1 MNNLWQ
7 IGIFAVVIAYLL
19 RKFRSKTSSS
29 TEQESEVSYIPTL
42 TSMSPT
48 DTTPGDSTD
57 SFNEEDYTYDVVGEN
72 FQRDHLTSLIRSHKA
87 FDVGVIFATAIL
99 EPEPTNEFDPTAVK
113 VIIEGTQVG
122 YIPKFDSPTVTQ
134 MIAKSG
140 KPTMQVKAKIGWD
153 VDSPSPFVGV
163 RLILAIDQ

>member
-7 IGIFAVVIAYLL
+7 IGALAVVIVYLL

-29 TEQESEVSYIPTL
+29 AEQESEESYIPTL
-42 TSMSPT
+42 ASMSPT
-48 DTTPGDSTD
+48 PTTPGDATV
-57 SFNEEDYTYDVVGEN
+57 SFNEEDYNYDVVGEN
-72 FQRDHLTSLIRSHKA
+72 FQRDHLTSLIRAHKA

-113 VIIEGTQVG
+113 VMIEGTQVG
-122 YIPKFDSPTVTQ
+122 YIPKFDSPTVTR

-140 KPTMQVKAKIGWD
+140 KPTMEVKAKVGWD

-163 RLILAIDQ
+163 RLILELES

>member
-7 IGIFAVVIAYLL
+7 IGIFAVVIVYLL
-19 RKFRSKTSSS
+19 RKFRTKSSGVDEEE
-29 TEQESEVSYIPTL
+29 TQESYIPTL
-42 TSMSPT
+42 TSGR
-48 DTTPGDSTD
+48 PGTIAQDGASD
-57 SFNEEDYTYDVVGEN
+57 SFSGEDYNYEVVGEN

-99 EPEPTNEFDPTAVK
+99 EPEPANEFDSTAVK
-113 VIIEGTQVG
+113 VMIEGTQVG
-122 YIPKFDSPTVTQ
+122 YIPKFDSPTVTR

-140 KPTMQVKAKIGWD
+140 KPTMEVKAKVGWD

-163 RLILAIDQ
+163 RLILALDQ

>member
-7 IGIFAVVIAYLL
+7 IGALAVVIVYLL

-29 TEQESEVSYIPTL
+29 AEQESEESYIPTL
-42 TSMSPT
+42 ASMSPT
-48 DTTPGDSTD
+48 PTTPGDATV
-57 SFNEEDYTYDVVGEN
+57 SFNEEDYNYDVVGEN
-72 FQRDHLTSLIRSHKA
+72 FQRDHLTSLIRAHKA

-99 EPEPTNEFDPTAVK
+99 EPEPANEFDSTAVK
-113 VIIEGTQVG
+113 VMIEGTQVG
-122 YIPKFDSPTVTQ
+122 YIPKFDSPTVTR

-140 KPTMQVKAKIGWD
+140 KPTMEVKAKVGWD

-163 RLILAIDQ
+163 RLILALDQ

>member
-7 IGIFAVVIAYLL
+7 IGIFAVVIVYLL

-29 TEQESEVSYIPTL
+29 TGQESEESYIPTL
-42 TSMSPT
+42 ASMSPT
-48 DTTPGDSTD
+48 SATQSDATD
-57 SFNEEDYTYDVVGEN
+57 SFSGEDYNYEVVGEN

-113 VIIEGTQVG
+113 VMIEGTQVG
-122 YIPKFDSPTVTQ
+122 YIPKFDSPKVTQ

-140 KPTMQVKAKIGWD
+140 KPTMQVKAKVGWD
-153 VDSPSPFVGV
+153 VNSPSPFVGV